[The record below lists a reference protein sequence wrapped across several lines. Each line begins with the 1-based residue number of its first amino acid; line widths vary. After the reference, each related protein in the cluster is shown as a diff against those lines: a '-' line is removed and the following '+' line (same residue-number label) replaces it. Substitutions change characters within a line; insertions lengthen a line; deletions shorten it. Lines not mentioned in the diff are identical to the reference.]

1 MSALFP
7 EPPGSA
13 TRLPKVAD
21 PTQPVSANSPLTPPG
36 LGQTNGPL
44 SATTTSIGQE
54 DWPIS
59 GQLRPRSTQD
69 NTQFAQLLPPPILF
83 ARPPLVYPRSL
94 TPLEELPPGSAGG
107 PAAGRAFPRSLIKR
121 QPESVPCTYCG
132 RPTTGESGPDKF
144 NGDHVIPESRG
155 GNNDPTNL
163 TPACRTCNLK
173 KGPRTPAE
181 WYEQMRLQDLQS

>member
-13 TRLPKVAD
+13 TRVPKVAD
-21 PTQPVSANSPLTPPG
+21 PMQSPSANYPVRPPG
-36 LGQTNGPL
+36 LAQKNGSL
-44 SATTTSIGQE
+44 SATTTRIDQV

-59 GQLRPRSTQD
+59 GQQRPPSTQD
-69 NTQFAQLLPPPILF
+69 GTQFAQLLPPSIFF

-107 PAAGRAFPRSLIKR
+107 PAAGRAFPRNLFKR
-121 QPESVPCTYCG
+121 QPENVPCTYCG

-144 NGDHVIPESRG
+144 NGDHVIPKSRG
-155 GNNDPTNL
+155 GNSDPTNL

-181 WYEQMRLQDLQS
+181 WYEQMRLQDLKS

>member
-13 TRLPKVAD
+13 TRVPKVAD
-21 PTQPVSANSPLTPPG
+21 PTQPPSANYPVRPPG
-36 LGQTNGPL
+36 LAQKNGSL
-44 SATTTSIGQE
+44 AATTTKIGQT

-59 GQLRPRSTQD
+59 GWQRPRSTQND
-69 NTQFAQLLPPPILF
+69 TQFTQLLPPSVFF

-107 PAAGRAFPRSLIKR
+107 PGAGRPFPRSFNEQ
-121 QPESVPCTYCG
+121 QPDNVPCTYCG
-132 RPTTGESGPDKF
+132 RPTTGERGPDKY
-144 NGDHVIPESRG
+144 NGEHIIPRSQG
-155 GNNDPTNL
+155 GNSDPTNH

-181 WYEQMRLQDLQS
+181 WYEQMRLKDLKS